1 MQAAEEQN
9 LEIVKLF
16 VNVCGV
22 DIINSRNSRN
32 GCTALHYSS
41 WESDDTEFMKFLLQS
56 GAKVDALDTD
66 GETALFYSIDF
77 AHPEQVK
84 VLLAARAAVNL
95 RITDGDTPLDKALKD
110 HFYGENKVAARA
122 KIVELL
128 EAAGGLRA
136 VDLPDNDD
144 DDALLTNEI
153 ESCN

>member
-22 DIINSRNSRN
+22 DIINSRTSRN
-32 GCTALHYSS
+32 GCTALHYSC

-66 GETALFYSIDF
+66 GETALFYSVAF
-77 AHPEQVK
+77 AHPECAK

-95 RITDGDTPLDKALKD
+95 RSNDGDTPLDKALNND
-110 HFYGENKVAARA
+110 YFYSDE
-122 KIVELL
+122 IVELL

-144 DDALLTNEI
+144 DDA
-153 ESCN
+153 